1 MFEGKTVKSMRIE
14 TVSPD
19 PEEGERVVITF
30 TDGEELLI
38 YTPVAPLAFFSK
50 DSESLRTT
58 WINPKNI
65 R

>member
-14 TVSPD
+14 NISPD

-50 DSESLRTT
+50 DSKSLRTT